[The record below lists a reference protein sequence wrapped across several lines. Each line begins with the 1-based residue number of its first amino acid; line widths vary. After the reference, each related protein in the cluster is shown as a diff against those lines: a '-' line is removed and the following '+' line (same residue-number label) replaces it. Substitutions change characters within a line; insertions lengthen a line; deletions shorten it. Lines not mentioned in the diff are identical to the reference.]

1 MKRLIL
7 FFIIV
12 LAGCNGLSSFVN
24 RGGVG
29 LNSAG
34 GVIGVA
40 KDGIGINSAG
50 SVATNP
56 TTTGSTT
63 SSSNINAKTMK
74 DAYLDPLLPARKQS
88 KYAKLIKPIYV
99 IEEKDILNIQVRG
112 EPDLSTTTKVTEKGE
127 IGIPLLDDVKVAG
140 LTLQEAAQLLQN
152 RFKDGYLNDPIVSVE
167 INTKE
172 MLELKE
178 KVVFVS
184 GQVEKPGS
192 IPLVGTYIT
201 VFEAINKSG
210 GLGPLAWPSRT
221 KLIRIENGVKS
232 IIKVN
237 IKKIRKGERSLDVI
251 LKPDDMIVVPEAI
264 F

>member
-1 MKRLIL
+1 M
-7 FFIIV
+7 
-12 LAGCNGLSSFVN
+12 
-24 RGGVG
+24 
-29 LNSAG
+29 
-34 GVIGVA
+34 
-40 KDGIGINSAG
+40 
-50 SVATNP
+50 
-56 TTTGSTT
+56 
-63 SSSNINAKTMK
+63 
-74 DAYLDPLLPARKQS
+74 
-88 KYAKLIKPIYV
+88 

-127 IGIPLLDDVKVAG
+127 IRILLIDDVKVAG

>member
-112 EPDLSTTTKVTEKGE
+112 EPELSTTTKVTEKGE
-127 IGIPLLDDVKVAG
+127 IGIPLLEDVKVEG
-140 LTLQEAAQLLQN
+140 LTLQGAAQLLQN
-152 RFKDGYLNDPIVSVE
+152 RFKDGYLNDPIVTVE

-172 MLELKE
+172 MLALSEKE
-178 KVVFVS
+178 IYVS
-184 GQVEKPGS
+184 GQVKKPGS

-210 GLGPLAWPSRT
+210 GLSELAWPSRT

>member
-1 MKRLIL
+1 MKRFVLL
-7 FFIIV
+7 FIIALV
-12 LAGCNGLSSFVN
+12 GCNGLSSFVN

-40 KDGIGINSAG
+40 KDGIGIDSAG
-50 SVATNP
+50 TVKTIP
-56 TTTGSTT
+56 TSTGGTT
-63 SSSNINAKTMK
+63 SSSNINAKSMK

-112 EPDLSTTTKVTEKGE
+112 EPELSTTTKV
-127 IGIPLLDDVKVAG
+127 KVEG
-140 LTLQEAAQLLQN
+140 LTLQGAAQLLQN
-152 RFKDGYLNDPIVSVE
+152 RFKDGYLNDPIVTVE

-172 MLELKE
+172 MLALSEKE
-178 KVVFVS
+178 IYVS
-184 GQVEKPGS
+184 GQVKKPGS

-210 GLGPLAWPSRT
+210 GLSELAWPSRT

-237 IKKIRKGERSLDVI
+237 IKKIRKGERSLDII
-251 LKPDDMIVVPEAI
+251 LKPDDMIVVPETI